1 MIKRSYSPRI
11 VALGAVT
18 TILVAFLAWNRL
30 VAHPFR
36 SESQL
41 RPFTEEFML
50 ESCTFSPNG
59 RNPYFVLEPGHQ
71 LVLAGE
77 DAEGELELVITV
89 LPETKRISVDGVG
102 TVRTRV
108 VEERETVNG
117 EMVEISRNFFA
128 LCVETNSVFYFGEE
142 VDIFEDGEI
151 VGHEGVW
158 RAGENGARSGLIMPG
173 TFLLG
178 SRYFQELAPEVA
190 MDRGEN
196 VAMNLTVV
204 VPAGTF
210 EKSVMVVETTP
221 LESSEKDVKI
231 YAPGVGLIVD
241 ESAQLVDWH
250 EAP

>member
-1 MIKRSYSPRI
+1 MRNRAYAPKSTAIGMGI
-11 VALGAVT
+11 LIAAV
-18 TILVAFLAWNRL
+18 LLAWSAS
-30 VAHPFR
+30 VAVPAQTR
-36 SESQL
+36 GQL

-50 ESCTFSPNG
+50 ERCTFSSVG
-59 RNPYFVLEPGHQ
+59 RNPYFILEPGHR

-89 LPETKRISVDGVG
+89 LPETESIPVPGLG

-108 VEERETVNG
+108 VEERESVDG
-117 EMVEISRNFFA
+117 ELAEISRNFFA
-128 LCVETNSVFYFGEE
+128 LCKETNSVFYFGEE

-158 RAGENGARSGLIMPG
+158 RAGEDGARPGLIMPG

-178 SRYFQELAPEVA
+178 SRYFQELAPDVA

-196 VAMNLTVV
+196 VAMSLTVE

-221 LESSEKDVKI
+221 LEPSAKDIKI
-231 YAPGVGLIVD
+231 YAPGIGLIVD
-241 ESAQLVDWH
+241 EAARLVDWH
-250 EAP
+250 AAP